1 MRLLPSLAPFATALT
16 LSASSLAQPIPVIAV
31 NTRDHIAPSE
41 LVERVAVA
49 VGSDARRG
57 AELSVDLR
65 ACLRFA
71 PPDDALRAE
80 REEAL
85 AANRAY
91 FARGPRVRP
100 RVEAAVR
107 ALEASPELIDGLPAN
122 REAYVRVMMALAR
135 IDIDERAR
143 TNDVWIRRVVTF
155 DPTWQPGPNDYSPTL
170 TELHARIRREAG
182 SPQATLT
189 VVTPREG
196 CQVFVD
202 NAVVEG
208 AARERRLSVG
218 AGVRDVTAQ
227 CGRRARVHVVR
238 LQQGAEARLVI
249 DPDLD
254 ADLTLDGAP
263 SLTYAA
269 ASDAERVAGDA
280 SSLGLAL
287 AARRV
292 VAVGAERVRVIDVDA
307 RSVIATI
314 PSTASDLAVQVD
326 AALSIHPSARSVGV
340 TAPPVIAPSRGVETS
355 RGPGVAPWV
364 IVGVGGAALAAGAV
378 FLVMRDAAFDDA
390 VSRCAVDPASGTRT
404 CGNLTDAERA
414 TASARYDDAGTWD
427 ALTWASVGV
436 GAAAVAGGLIWYL
449 AAPRGTSRSARAP
462 SLTGSFASTGGTMRL
477 GWSF

>member
-143 TNDVWIRRVVTF
+143 TNDVWIRRVLTF
-155 DPTWQPGPNDYSPTL
+155 DPGWKPPERLLSDPHPSCTP
-170 TELHARIRREAG
+170 RIRREALAQG
-182 SPQATLT
+182 ATLT
-189 VVTPREG
+189 VR
-196 CQVFVD
+196 D
-202 NAVVEG
+202 
-208 AARERRLSVG
+208 AARGLSPSPSTTPSRPGRCARANGLASAAG
-218 AGVRDVTAQ
+218 ARDVTALVRAT
-227 CGRRARVHVVR
+227 GARPRR
-238 LQQGAEARLVI
+238 
-249 DPDLD
+249 
-254 ADLTLDGAP
+254 
-263 SLTYAA
+263 
-269 ASDAERVAGDA
+269 
-280 SSLGLAL
+280 
-287 AARRV
+287 
-292 VAVGAERVRVIDVDA
+292 
-307 RSVIATI
+307 
-314 PSTASDLAVQVD
+314 
-326 AALSIHPSARSVGV
+326 
-340 TAPPVIAPSRGVETS
+340 
-355 RGPGVAPWV
+355 
-364 IVGVGGAALAAGAV
+364 ALAAGRRGAP
-378 FLVMRDAAFDDA
+378 RDRPRPRRRPHARWSPFAHLRGGLRRGA
-390 VSRCAVDPASGTRT
+390 RRSPTTPPRWALRST
-404 CGNLTDAERA
+404 RA
-414 TASARYDDAGTWD
+414 T
-427 ALTWASVGV
+427 
-436 GAAAVAGGLIWYL
+436 
-449 AAPRGTSRSARAP
+449 
-462 SLTGSFASTGGTMRL
+462 
-477 GWSF
+477 